1 MATALMPATDPKST
15 ETVANKPAPITAEEF
30 LKMDL
35 REKAFE
41 LVEGEMIEMPPGSE
55 LHGRICFKVAL
66 ALELFGARTGH
77 GFVTTND
84 SAVVTSRDPA
94 TVRGADVIYYSNA
107 RRPESDL
114 SQTPSS
120 IPPDLVVEVV
130 SPGNTAADLHKK
142 IYEYLNIG
150 VGMVWIVHPI
160 RRTLTIYR
168 PEDDATPVVLREAD
182 AIANLPELPSFEAKA
197 SDFFP

>member
-1 MATALMPATDPKST
+1 MTTATDLNETRVKSSPT
-15 ETVANKPAPITAEEF
+15 ITAEEF

-35 REKAFE
+35 GEEAFE

-55 LHGRICFKVAL
+55 LHGRVCFKVAL

-84 SAVVTSRDPA
+84 SAVVTQRNPA

-107 RRPESDL
+107 RRSESLL

-120 IPPDLVVEVV
+120 VPPDLVVEVV
-130 SPGNTAADLHKK
+130 SPGNTAADLYRR
-142 IYEYLNIG
+142 ISEYLSIG
-150 VGMVWIVHPI
+150 VGMVWIVHPV

-168 PEDDATPVVLREAD
+168 GGDDAMPIVLREDDALASLE
-182 AIANLPELPSFEAKA
+182 ELPGFEAKTA
-197 SDFFP
+197 DFFP